1 MRRRYSLALADPP
14 WLYDNKQQN
23 DPARGGIQYPS
34 MTMKE
39 LHDIPIYKAME
50 DNSLLVCWVTMPK
63 LVDSFY
69 AGKEKV
75 GGKVNKGIYN
85 PLSIMH
91 AWGFRPVTVLFTWV
105 KLNRKAFI
113 DCIDTGADYEDIIW
127 KKDFYSGMGNYTNS
141 NVEVAIV
148 ARRGKGLKRLTKNVK
163 QLIIAPI
170 GKHSAKPREQYQRL
184 FSLYGDVPRIELF
197 ARDVN
202 PPPTGWDAVGLEY
215 TPAQDIR
222 DWIKGYDV

>member
-1 MRRRYSLALADPP
+1 MRKRYSLVLADPP

-91 AWGFRPVTVLFTWV
+91 AWGFRPVTVLFTWI
-105 KLNRKAFI
+105 KLNKN
-113 DCIDTGADYEDIIW
+113 GGGY
-127 KKDFYSGMGNYTNS
+127 YSGLGQYTNS
-141 NVEVAIV
+141 NIEVAVI
-148 ARRGKGLKRLTKNVK
+148 ARRGKGLQRLTKNVK

-170 GKHSAKPREQYQRL
+170 GKHSAKPREQYERL
-184 FSLYGDVPRIELF
+184 FSLYGDIPRIELF

-202 PPPTGWDAVGLEY
+202 PPPNGWDAVGLEY